1 MLCLNTGWHKKTE
14 PINTSITS
22 TNFNQIT
29 SSFRTWQDI
38 VMSMCTPNFI
48 YLQQILLSKHAHFK
62 TCSKCPPPRWRHTC
76 RRLAKFSTHPNGNK
90 SITMDSI
97 LFKLGEPLN
106 KTKKHTYTTNQIN
119 RLIKSCLTGYQ
130 CSQSVR
136 GSTLDLWQKSNQIW
150 TSINQQRWSVINWHF
165 VKCLSRNTAMCLI
178 T

>member
-1 MLCLNTGWHKKTE
+1 MYRVTQKK
-14 PINTSITS
+14 PNP
-22 TNFNQIT
+22 
-29 SSFRTWQDI
+29 SFRWLHLNRWTKIFTVWQAHCPT
-38 VMSMCTPNFI
+38 SWAHAH
-48 YLQQILLSKHAHFK
+48 QKLSKSTQWHMFYKESSQGINFVFGSNDPAA
-62 TCSKCPPPRWRHTC
+62 CRPPNNW
-76 RRLAKFSTHPNGNK
+76 AHPNGNK

-97 LFKLGEPLN
+97 LFKLGKPLN